1 MLSINSGTRKIQT
14 ALNFS
19 TSINH
24 SKRIKILSEASP
36 LFSAHVKCR
45 EIWQALQIADYK
57 KEGVLNEA
65 ALEVLLEKQ
74 GRNLREL
81 LQVKTTEEIL
91 DLLDEEE
98 LGFLNEDEQILI
110 FSVIKERMQLC
121 AYELCE
127 IHEYNRYKEMMKSIR
142 ALENDIIDYQAVLRK
157 RTYAKEL
164 KIYQEIGFE
173 KQENFEKSWDQVFK
187 NFEQTCEE
195 KMDLLLQDH
204 QHELENL
211 NEVLQKNTDA
221 LK

>member
-14 ALNFS
+14 AVNFS

-24 SKRIKILSEASP
+24 SMRIKVLNEASP
-36 LFSAHVKCR
+36 LFTAHIKCR

-110 FSVIKERMQLC
+110 FSVIKERMQRC
-121 AYELCE
+121 AYDLCE

-142 ALENDIIDYQAVLRK
+142 ALESDIIEYQAVLRK
-157 RTYAKEL
+157 RTYTKEL
-164 KIYQEIGFE
+164 QIYQEIGLE
-173 KQENFEKSWDQVFK
+173 KLEAFEKSWEEIFK
-187 NFEQTCEE
+187 NFEESCED
-195 KMDLLLQDH
+195 KMLLLEQDH
-204 QHELENL
+204 YKELETL
-211 NEVLQKNTDA
+211 NEELQKNTNT